1 MTNRPNT
8 NCLILGVD
16 THLDMHV
23 CVLINQIGIVVD
35 TEQFEVSS
43 AGYAALSRWCDSF
56 GNVQRAG
63 VEGTGTYGAGLC
75 KHLQEKGIKVFE
87 VNRPNRARRRLRGKS
102 DPTDA
107 ENAARSVLSEE
118 ATAIPKSHDGTVEAL
133 RYLVVARKSSVKSK
147 TQTINQLKALLV
159 TAPDKIRQ
167 RCYMSSSVK
176 CVESCE
182 ALKTE
187 VDSHLESS
195 LVSMLHLLASR
206 WRFLAA
212 ELKEIDKQ
220 IKSLTVSSAPTLMQQ
235 FGVGSYVAATLMVA
249 AGDNPQRLK
258 KESSFA
264 ALCGVSPME
273 ASSGKKQRHRLN
285 RGGARDANNALWTVA
300 MIRMR
305 SDARTRKYVQRRSS
319 EGKSDREIQR
329 CLKRYLARELYPLI
343 VSDLSSL
350 T

>member
-1 MTNRPNT
+1 M
-8 NCLILGVD
+8 
-16 THLDMHV
+16 
-23 CVLINQIGIVVD
+23 
-35 TEQFEVSS
+35 
-43 AGYAALSRWCDSF
+43 
-56 GNVQRAG
+56 
-63 VEGTGTYGAGLC
+63 
-75 KHLQEKGIKVFE
+75 
-87 VNRPNRARRRLRGKS
+87 
-102 DPTDA
+102 
-107 ENAARSVLSEE
+107 
-118 ATAIPKSHDGTVEAL
+118 
-133 RYLVVARKSSVKSK
+133 
-147 TQTINQLKALLV
+147 
-159 TAPDKIRQ
+159 TAPDEIRQ
-167 RCYMSSSVK
+167 RCYVSSPIK
-176 CVESCE
+176 CVEACE
-182 ALKTE
+182 TLNTK
-187 VDSHLESS
+187 SNSYLESS
-195 LVSMLHLLASR
+195 LISMLQLLSSR
-206 WRFLAA
+206 WRFLTV
-212 ELKEIDKQ
+212 ELKAIDKQ
-220 IKSLTVSSAPTLMQQ
+220 IKSLTASSAPTLMQQ

-329 CLKRYLARELYPLI
+329 CLKRYLARELYPII